1 MKRFRTGL
9 NSGNS
14 DDSLFAKTWKPA
26 VPLKPRRRLDLAI
39 AGKTATISPTTLVWQ
54 HTNMPS
60 EISKKN
66 SDLKKIND
74 DLTSIYRAVTR
85 LGQRITLK

>member
-1 MKRFRTGL
+1 MILCLQRPG
-9 NSGNS
+9 
-14 DDSLFAKTWKPA
+14 KPA

-39 AGKTATISPTTLVWQ
+39 AGKIATVSPTTLVWQ

-60 EISKKN
+60 EISKQN
-66 SDLKKIND
+66 LDLKKINF

-85 LGQRITLK
+85 LGQRISLK